1 MANEPMFNPGI
12 PAYVAPEVEPIE
24 TPVEVTAEVT
34 PPVVEPEVVV
44 EPVAETQNPAIETPP
59 TPTEAIREVEKIVE
73 KYPEMDEYTGEIF
86 QALLDGKEDV
96 LLNYLSERSRDYKTM
111 SDYDVVLNNLL
122 KANQNYSRED
132 AELKL
137 EMEYGEIAKID
148 LSKLDQDAD
157 PVKYAQAEEHN
168 VQADRAQK
176 MLRLDAIEA
185 RAALEAAKKEIK
197 LPKIAEAQAPEQ
209 SNQPTAEQIEQGRK
223 IWQETV
229 AAEIPTLKE
238 LTFKV
243 GSEADGYEDV
253 SYAITDKERADELA
267 FFNDL
272 NMPKML
278 SRLGW
283 VDANGK
289 QNVAKMAGD
298 VLKLERANQLVASA
312 YTQGRVAGTK
322 TTVAEIKNIDL
333 NTNNSSSVASTPEDI
348 GLKAWGHLNPK

>member
-12 PAYVAPEVEPIE
+12 PTYVAPEVEPIE

-44 EPVAETQNPAIETPP
+44 EPVVAETPTTVETPP

-96 LLNYLSERSRDYKTM
+96 LLTYLSEKNRDYKTM

-122 KANQNYSRED
+122 KANPNYTRED

-137 EMEYGEIAKID
+137 EMQYGEIAKID
-148 LSKLDQDAD
+148 LTKIDKDAD

-168 VQADRAQK
+168 AQADRAQK
-176 MLRLDAIEA
+176 MLRLDAIDA
-185 RAALEAAKKEIK
+185 RNALEAGKKEIK
-197 LPKIAEAQAPEQ
+197 LPKIATPQVAE

-333 NTNNSSSVASTPEDI
+333 NQNNSSSVASTPEDI